1 MNYNKII
8 LNLIVFFCLS
18 NNVSAQ
24 SYSQA
29 LLESAKAGQAKAQC
43 ELGLCYELGDGIKKN
58 PVEAVKWYRKA
69 AEQGY
74 PEAYCYLAMCY
85 EQGIGVKFDIKEAG
99 KWGTLATEKGYATG
113 IYRDKKIERQRSISP
128 TNNNYSTAQ
137 KQRSN
142 KAKSQNMDD
151 DQDLGVPIENFSW
164 QKLLGGKTSAT
175 FKYYGMGIRTTSVEQ
190 AMREMG
196 LDWEDLIYDV
206 TLTINANK
214 TGKITYRIIPNEK
227 AKNNQRIHYRK
238 NGMKQRHY
246 DFVSA
251 FCDAVSHKGIIGESG
266 QVQLHGDHFILCE
279 YEFYPCDNYNSIS
292 VKGLMKMFKLKRV
305 GK

>member
-1 MNYNKII
+1 MNYYKII

-58 PVEAVKWYRKA
+58 LVEAVKWYRKA

-74 PEAYCYLAMCY
+74 PEAYCYLGICY
-85 EQGIGVKFDIKEAG
+85 EQGIGVKQDMKEAG
-99 KWGTLATEKGYATG
+99 KWYAKATNQGYAKWNYEQ
-113 IYRDKKIERQRSISP
+113 IKRKRKENVIPP
-128 TNNNYSTAQ
+128 TNNTNTPQ
-137 KQRSN
+137 KQST
-142 KAKSQNMDD
+142 KSQNMDE

-164 QKLLGGKTSAT
+164 QKLLGGKNSAT

-214 TGKITYRIIPNEK
+214 TGKITYRIIPK
-227 AKNNQRIHYRK
+227 KKKKNNQRIHYRK

-266 QVQLHGDHFILCE
+266 QVQLHGDHFTLCE

-292 VKGLMKMFKLKRV
+292 VKKLMKMFKLKRV